1 MRHRLSSVIACAYHI
16 SGLSDADA
24 RAALVDLLASNPT
37 IILNHFK
44 FKTGAC
50 VPQVSGGCDAPKLYK
65 VVVSGA
71 GCNRINLIKF
81 VRGLLNLGLAE
92 AKGWTEGV
100 APDFNSTCP
109 LPGVLGE
116 RLTRLQAETLI
127 KQAYDCGSGFMF
139 DIMDND
145 DKYVSPLRRP

>member
-16 SGLSDADA
+16 SGLSDSDA

-37 IILNHFK
+37 IILNHFN
-44 FKTGAC
+44 KTAKSLIDREQT
-50 VPQVSGGCDAPKLYK
+50 PEKLFK
-65 VVVSGA
+65 VVITEA

-81 VRGLLNLGLAE
+81 VRGLLNLGLAD

-100 APDFNSTCP
+100 APMYNSTCP

-116 RLTRLQAETLI
+116 RLHLLQAETLI
-127 KQAYDCGSGFMF
+127 KQAYDCGSGFSF
-139 DIMDND
+139 NIMDND
-145 DKYVSPLRRP
+145 AKYVSPLRCP